1 MGLDYTRGDANGS
14 HAGAGMMEGAA
25 RGSGYFVGPASEGTR
40 VSPSKLAR
48 RATELR
54 RPREVVEAHPG
65 KQFHHRAS
73 APLGAAAV
81 TRATINGACHTRPMD
96 ATLVMGQ
103 QGRLVI
109 PVAVRDALGL
119 SAGDELHLRLQGS
132 RLVLERPQ
140 DAVAELRALGS
151 RLPRSR
157 SLVEEL
163 LAERR
168 AAAGTE

>member
-1 MGLDYTRGDANGS
+1 
-14 HAGAGMMEGAA
+14 
-25 RGSGYFVGPASEGTR
+25 
-40 VSPSKLAR
+40 
-48 RATELR
+48 
-54 RPREVVEAHPG
+54 
-65 KQFHHRAS
+65 
-73 APLGAAAV
+73 
-81 TRATINGACHTRPMD
+81 MD

>member
-1 MGLDYTRGDANGS
+1 
-14 HAGAGMMEGAA
+14 
-25 RGSGYFVGPASEGTR
+25 
-40 VSPSKLAR
+40 
-48 RATELR
+48 
-54 RPREVVEAHPG
+54 
-65 KQFHHRAS
+65 
-73 APLGAAAV
+73 
-81 TRATINGACHTRPMD
+81 
-96 ATLVMGQ
+96 MGQ

-168 AAAGTE
+168 AAADTE

>member
-1 MGLDYTRGDANGS
+1 
-14 HAGAGMMEGAA
+14 MMEGAA
-25 RGSGYFVGPASEGTR
+25 RASGYFVGPASEGTR

-81 TRATINGACHTRPMD
+81 TRATINGACHTRPTD

-168 AAAGTE
+168 AAADTE